1 MSKQMRKTY
10 DDIEIKTSSKKQYI
24 RQKPVTLAD
33 LEDLSL
39 FGRPPT
45 VPSID
50 AIRKE
55 IREMTHGNHDDEEN
69 D

>member
-1 MSKQMRKTY
+1 MAKMMRKTY
-10 DDIEIKTSSKKQYI
+10 DDIEIKTSSKKEYI
-24 RQKPVTLAD
+24 RQKSVTLDD
-33 LEDLSL
+33 LWELSL